1 MNQKTVLPEE
11 KKFTLLARDFS
22 SPSVICEWIK
32 QNIGVQ
38 PDDKLRSALEVAIEM
53 SNQSSDIVSKKE
65 EIEKRDREFKIEEN
79 F

>member
-1 MNQKTVLPEE
+1 MAKTVLPEE
-11 KKFTLLARDFS
+11 KSFTLLARDFS

-53 SNQSSDIVSKKE
+53 SNQSSDIVAKKE
-65 EIEKRDREFKIEEN
+65 AIEEQDKKFTISEN